1 MTVHSFLIFDRR
13 GKTLFSKRYFQVPGE
28 EEETE
33 AQRSDQQKLIYGMLL
48 SLKELCGTMSPNDD
62 DDDDDDGGGGENNNS
77 NNSNG
82 GSKGDV
88 QLIKTGA
95 ATLYN
100 FETVSGL
107 RFVLYTTAE
116 TSVGRTAS
124 ATSVTS
130 PSVLSPT
137 AGAAGTT
144 TTGATGT
151 TTTTGTPIL
160 TAATSGMMGAT
171 TTTTT
176 TTTLPTGTGGS
187 TNTPLA
193 SPPSSNPNLNSGHP
207 WSVVPNTTTI
217 MTHPQITAQI
227 RMSLRHIYEHLW
239 VNLVVRSP
247 LYRPPSTTSSSS
259 TTTTTTTTTTQSL
272 DFLKA
277 TNFEVSLDNYLK
289 GMPWFR

>member
-62 DDDDDDGGGGENNNS
+62 DDDDENDNNS
-77 NNSNG
+77 NNNG

-116 TSVGRTAS
+116 TSVGRTSS

-137 AGAAGTT
+137 AGTAGT
-144 TTGATGT
+144 TTGATGTSGT

-160 TAATSGMMGAT
+160 TAATSGMMGT

-176 TTTLPTGTGGS
+176 TATLPTGTGGS

-207 WSVVPNTTTI
+207 WTVVPNTTTV

-227 RMSLRHIYEHLW
+227 RISLRHIYEHLW

-247 LYRPPSTTSSSS
+247 LYRPPQQQQDQQQSTSTT
-259 TTTTTTTTTTQSL
+259 QPL